1 MPCLIKHQTGSLK
14 SLFTVSYVQR
24 LAGNYQIIYDHTLYR
39 VQIINLTSTPQHDLS
54 LPSNYPKRVEWPK
67 PNQFPSHLLI
77 FLLPR
82 RVFHLPSSDVKG
94 MSVESICFLATRPQI
109 PRESH
114 SSSHWLLTLA
124 KSDVTLLEYPNFL
137 PPFQIIRWSPT
148 YAPYPTCTH
157 LTSLH
162 VTQAMYLLSQRVVL
176 NLKAPIFSSPSSWLD
191 NINAEFA
198 LKKQLG
204 IRSMRIMDTPS
215 WSEVNPT

>member
-1 MPCLIKHQTGSLK
+1 MNKHITNTPDGCLAWSNIKQAASNHFLPSPTYNAWQEIIR
-14 SLFTVSYVQR
+14 SYM
-24 LAGNYQIIYDHTLYR
+24 IIHCTE
-39 VQIINLTSTPQHDLS
+39 IINLTSTPQHDLS

-162 VTQAMYLLSQRVVL
+162 VTQAMYLLSKRVVL
-176 NLKAPIFSSPSSWLD
+176 NLKAPILFLSLLMIRKHKCRIFS
-191 NINAEFA
+191 
-198 LKKQLG
+198 
-204 IRSMRIMDTPS
+204 
-215 WSEVNPT
+215 

>member
-14 SLFTVSYVQR
+14 SFHVFTVSFVQR

-162 VTQAMYLLSQRVVL
+162 VTQAMYLLSKRVVL
-176 NLKAPIFSSPSSWLD
+176 NLKAPILFLSLLMIRKHKCRIFS
-191 NINAEFA
+191 
-198 LKKQLG
+198 
-204 IRSMRIMDTPS
+204 
-215 WSEVNPT
+215 